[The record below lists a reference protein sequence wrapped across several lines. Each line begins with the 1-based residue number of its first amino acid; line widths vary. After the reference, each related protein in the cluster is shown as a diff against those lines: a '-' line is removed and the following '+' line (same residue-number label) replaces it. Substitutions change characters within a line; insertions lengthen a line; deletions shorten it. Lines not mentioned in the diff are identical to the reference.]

1 VRKLDLFGVGNICIL
16 TADHSNSPP

>member
-16 TADHSNSPP
+16 SADHSNSPP